1 MSLRPALALLGL
13 LCVTA
18 STGCSSFTCGANQR
32 KLAELREGM
41 SYDEVSQIMG
51 CSGERISEH
60 GLDPGEFAT
69 IEWAGP
75 DTLLFGRTHV
85 VFFDRRLFSVMTY
98 PRGVADPFIRPEPAG
113 QAAR

>member
-1 MSLRPALALLGL
+1 MTVRPSLALLVA

-41 SYDEVSQIMG
+41 NYEEVSRIMG
-51 CSGERISEH
+51 CTGERISEH
-60 GLDPGEFAT
+60 GLEPGEYAT

-75 DTLLFGRTHV
+75 DSLLFGRTHA
-85 VFFDRRLFSVMTY
+85 VFFDRKLFSVMTY
-98 PRGVADPFIRPEPAG
+98 PRGC
-113 QAAR
+113 